1 MPFEIPM
8 LRPALV
14 HILLLLGLLT
24 IGGDVAAGQVPV
36 AAPVSPQPGLVAST
50 VDVER
55 SSQPAT
61 LVFFN
66 RPIVTLR
73 ARVLGREP
81 AERAAGARRMLED
94 LVEGGNAGIVQSQ
107 ALGGLRLIQV
117 GSRGVVALTTLDV
130 DELSGETLDGVAAR
144 TVMRLQQALREAEEA
159 HTPRELI
166 RAAAAACVAILLTGA
181 LLVGLVRAHRF
192 IARKLIDASERR
204 VTKAGIASLG
214 VLRASRVFDFQRHI
228 VTALITGL
236 DLFLIYAAMTFVL
249 RQFPYTRPWGE
260 SMSVFLLTTI
270 EDFSLGMAH
279 AMPRLFTI
287 FLIFALTRFVVRL
300 MRLWFAAVESG
311 QVRPLWLHPDTV
323 QPTRRLVTALL
334 WMFASV
340 VAYPYVPGS
349 DSDAFKGVSVF
360 LGLMITFGSSGLVN
374 QIASGFM
381 VTYSR
386 ALRVGDFV
394 RIGDVEGTVAHL
406 GVLSTRIMTVRREEV
421 TVPNAVVASQTT
433 TDYSRLG
440 DVHGVFTETSVTIGF
455 DTPWR
460 QVQALLLMAAERT
473 PGLRTDPKPVVLQ
486 EALGDFYV
494 KYNLWVCLER
504 QETRPLVLNALH
516 AHIQD
521 LFNEHSVQIMSP
533 HYMFDPAAPKIVARP
548 DWFAA
553 PARPDAEPGGRA
565 G

>member
-1 MPFEIPM
+1 M

-14 HILLLLGLLT
+14 HILLLGFLT
-24 IGGDVAAGQVPV
+24 IGGDAAAGQPPP
-36 AAPVSPQPGLVAST
+36 APSSPQPGPLASAI
-50 VDVER
+50 DAER
-55 SSQPAT
+55 SGQPAA

-81 AERAAGARRMLED
+81 TERAAGARRMLED
-94 LVEGGNAGIVQSQ
+94 LIEGGGAGIVRSQ
-107 ALGGLRLIQV
+107 ALGGVRLIQV
-117 GSRGVVALTTLDV
+117 GPRGVLPLTALDV
-130 DELSGETLDGVAAR
+130 DELSGETLDGVAER
-144 TVMRLQQALREAEEA
+144 TVARLQQALREAEEA

-166 RAAAAACVAILLTGA
+166 RAAATAGFVILLTVVV
-181 LLVGLVRAHRF
+181 LVGLLRAHRL
-192 IARKLIDASERR
+192 IAGKFIDASERR
-204 VTKAGIASLG
+204 VSKAGIASIG
-214 VLRASRVFDFQRHI
+214 ALRASRVFDFQRHV

-236 DLFLIYAAMTFVL
+236 DIFLIYAATTFVL

-270 EDFSLGMAH
+270 EDFGLGMAH
-279 AMPRLFTI
+279 AVPRLFTI
-287 FLIFALTRFVVRL
+287 FLIFAFTRFVVRL
-300 MRLWFAAVESG
+300 VRLWFGAIESG
-311 QVRPLWLHPDTV
+311 LAQPLWLHPDTI
-323 QPTRRLVTALL
+323 QPTRRLITALL
-334 WMFASV
+334 WVFASV

-360 LGLMITFGSSGLVN
+360 LGLMVTFGSSGLVN
-374 QIASGFM
+374 QITSGFM
-381 VTYSR
+381 LTYSR

-460 QVQALLLMAAERT
+460 QVQSLLLMAAERT
-473 PGLRTDPKPVVLQ
+473 PGLRHDPKPVVLQ
-486 EALGDFYV
+486 ESLGDFYV

-504 QETRPLVLNALH
+504 QETRLFVLNTLH

-521 LFNEHSVQIMSP
+521 LFNEHGVQIMSP

-553 PARPDAEPGGRA
+553 PARPDAEPGNRA